1 MLFGETW
8 LPSLSI
14 VYSEFIHITAWVGT
28 PLLYSYLCAYVCVW
42 TCECICVWG
51 HVDAYA
57 HMHMY
62 VCVHVNV
69 CVFGFIWMSMYMCR
83 CSCLCAHIHVETR
96 GCFLTLF
103 LKHCPSSL
111 RLYLSLVWGPTKRL
125 QWPVSEPQ
133 GATHFHFSGAGIT
146 GKLLRVEHVLISVR
160 QSLCWMSHS
169 STPIVYFFMP
179 K

>member
-69 CVFGFIWMSMYMCR
+69 CVFGFIWMPMYMCR

-96 GCFLTLF
+96 SRFLALF

-111 RLYLSLVWGPTKRL
+111 RQYLSLVWGPTKRL

-160 QSLCWMSHS
+160 QSLC
-169 STPIVYFFMP
+169 
-179 K
+179 